1 MCNFHVVLFILELR
15 IFRVS
20 SGDERYATW
29 KNNLSMNLN
38 FLIKKK
44 RDTCIEIAIL
54 CKMG

>member
-1 MCNFHVVLFILELR
+1 MLK
-15 IFRVS
+15 
-20 SGDERYATW
+20 W